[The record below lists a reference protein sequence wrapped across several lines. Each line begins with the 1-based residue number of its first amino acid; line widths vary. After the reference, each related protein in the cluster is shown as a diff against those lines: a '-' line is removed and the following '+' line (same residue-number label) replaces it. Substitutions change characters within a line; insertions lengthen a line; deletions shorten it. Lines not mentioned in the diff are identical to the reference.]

1 MKTAVYLLVLCFLGS
16 CFAAHL
22 QSSGLGWQGTW
33 SENKRS
39 FGGNMYICVD
49 IENNV
54 AYGSYSGAGL
64 FSGVLKGTEFTGEW
78 FEAGYDRPF
87 GPFSLT
93 LSGTSF
99 SGSWSYYNNTS
110 ADSTET
116 FAWSG
121 SRSSSSRPS
130 VEQCLVPAQGVAV
143 TGTYENVEN
152 ICYRPADRYQNT
164 NLPGVFGGFES
175 FGFVGGYTP
184 DAGRSVFM
192 SDFVYRNDD
201 SISLRPETSASVF
214 GPCSSN
220 SDCNGPNTGDDS
232 ERVQT
237 QKIVIGALVDDA
249 TFCGFFWE
257 GFYND
262 QISDGAICFSRT
274 GTISPDSVSC
284 GGEAV
289 IAANRRQDIG
299 NTELLLSEIQRVL
312 DAITMP
318 SVVIVPGPFD
328 GDDDNYGTGFF
339 DQFLDDDDEGS
350 DDIVVD
356 DNDDNNDD
364 DADDDNNDD
373 DADDDNND
381 DDADD
386 DNYYVPDDDDG
397 DDDAILDDD
406 DENYYFPDD
415 DDNDDDQ
422 VLDDDDEYYNQF
434 DDDDNDDDLVFDD
447 DDENFSSINFT
458 ASGNL
463 ETGSFASA
471 LVIPLATIV
480 AIVAL
485 AF

>member
-328 GDDDNYGTGFF
+328 
-339 DQFLDDDDEGS
+339 
-350 DDIVVD
+350 
-356 DNDDNNDD
+356 D

-373 DADDDNND
+373 TVD
-381 DDADD
+381 DD
-386 DNYYVPDDDDG
+386 DNYYVPDDDD
-397 DDDAILDDD
+397 DDD
-406 DENYYFPDD
+406 DP
-415 DDNDDDQ
+415 

-447 DDENFSSINFT
+447 DDENFSSIDFT

>member
-1 MKTAVYLLVLCFLGS
+1 MGVMKTAVYLLVLCFLGS

-237 QKIVIGALVDDA
+237 QKLSLVLLSMMPLSVVSSGKVSTMIKFLMVLFALVELEPLA
-249 TFCGFFWE
+249 
-257 GFYND
+257 
-262 QISDGAICFSRT
+262 QILFLVEVR
-274 GTISPDSVSC
+274 
-284 GGEAV
+284 
-289 IAANRRQDIG
+289 
-299 NTELLLSEIQRVL
+299 LLLLPIADRISEIL
-312 DAITMP
+312 
-318 SVVIVPGPFD
+318 
-328 GDDDNYGTGFF
+328 NYCCLKFNVF
-339 DQFLDDDDEGS
+339 WMQSQCLLSLSFLDHLMVMMITTEPVS
-350 DDIVVD
+350 
-356 DNDDNNDD
+356 
-364 DADDDNNDD
+364 
-373 DADDDNND
+373 
-381 DDADD
+381 
-386 DNYYVPDDDDG
+386 
-397 DDDAILDDD
+397 L
-406 DENYYFPDD
+406 
-415 DDNDDDQ
+415 
-422 VLDDDDEYYNQF
+422 
-434 DDDDNDDDLVFDD
+434 
-447 DDENFSSINFT
+447 IN
-458 ASGNL
+458 S
-463 ETGSFASA
+463 
-471 LVIPLATIV
+471 
-480 AIVAL
+480 
-485 AF
+485 

>member
-328 GDDDNYGTGFF
+328 GDD
-339 DQFLDDDDEGS
+339 
-350 DDIVVD
+350 
-356 DNDDNNDD
+356 
-364 DADDDNNDD
+364 ADDDNNDD
-373 DADDDNND
+373 TVD
-381 DDADD
+381 DD

-447 DDENFSSINFT
+447 DDENFSSIDFT

>member
-1 MKTAVYLLVLCFLGS
+1 V
-16 CFAAHL
+16 
-22 QSSGLGWQGTW
+22 
-33 SENKRS
+33 
-39 FGGNMYICVD
+39 
-49 IENNV
+49 NV
-54 AYGSYSGAGL
+54 S
-64 FSGVLKGTEFTGEW
+64 K
-78 FEAGYDRPF
+78 PK
-87 GPFSLT
+87 
-93 LSGTSF
+93 
-99 SGSWSYYNNTS
+99 
-110 ADSTET
+110 
-116 FAWSG
+116 
-121 SRSSSSRPS
+121 
-130 VEQCLVPAQGVAV
+130 
-143 TGTYENVEN
+143 
-152 ICYRPADRYQNT
+152 
-164 NLPGVFGGFES
+164 
-175 FGFVGGYTP
+175 
-184 DAGRSVFM
+184 
-192 SDFVYRNDD
+192 
-201 SISLRPETSASVF
+201 
-214 GPCSSN
+214 
-220 SDCNGPNTGDDS
+220 
-232 ERVQT
+232 
-237 QKIVIGALVDDA
+237 KIVIGALVDDA